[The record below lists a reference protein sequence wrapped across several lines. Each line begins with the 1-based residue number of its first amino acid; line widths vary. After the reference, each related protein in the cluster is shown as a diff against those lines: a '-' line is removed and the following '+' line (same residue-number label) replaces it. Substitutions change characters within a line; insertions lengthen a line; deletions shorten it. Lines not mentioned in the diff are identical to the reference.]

1 MSGGSSRTWHWRR
14 GSSQAYTL
22 TRSSNPLRAWAG
34 AKLELRN
41 ESDYRVSY
49 WVVNEDKLTTAAVK
63 RRVFRNIED
72 QLNDGGSDR
81 INAKHHNAKHGWD
94 VINAEH
100 ALDDEY
106 FIRRD
111 YRPDPATA
119 KKLRF
124 PKGSRQLRVYTYA
137 WFERQKE
144 WRVFRDKVCDN
155 GRGKRFRISAT
166 NQCVEPFEM

>member
-1 MSGGSSRTWHWRR
+1 MQMGGERA
-14 GSSQAYTL
+14 AYYFNAVTCTL
-22 TRSSNPLRAWAG
+22 TRISNPLRVWAR

-81 INAKHHNAKHGWD
+81 TNAKHHNAKHGWD

-106 FIRRD
+106 FLRRD
-111 YRPDPATA
+111 HRPDAATA
-119 KKLRF
+119 KKLQF
-124 PKGSRQLRVYTYA
+124 PKGSRQLRVYAYA
-137 WFERQKE
+137 WFEKQKE
-144 WRVFRDKVCDN
+144 WRVFRDKVFDN
-155 GRGKRFRISAT
+155 GRGKRFRISTT
-166 NQCVEPFEM
+166 NQCIEPFEM